1 MLILWIVHLLLG
13 LELAPLVESLEYDT
27 ASMAVD
33 LSRVPEGIP
42 LLSPAFVRH
51 ANY

>member
-13 LELAPLVESLEYDT
+13 LELAPLVESLQYET
-27 ASMAVD
+27 ASVAVD
-33 LSRVPEGIP
+33 FFPMPEGI
-42 LLSPAFVRH
+42 LVLSPAFASH